1 MGKKNGSRFI
11 YSIGC
16 YWYCRCMFNDFF
28 SQKTTYF
35 GYMNSNTNAE
45 KVVSEKD
52 GLVKHNIKVEPSNDF
67 KPKKGDFV
75 KLVSKD
81 DGKTF
86 YKQEIVKHDDVPH
99 GLMMKIHD
107 MHMN

>member
-1 MGKKNGSRFI
+1 MKNGGVYKWVKNGSRFI

-16 YWYCRCMFNDFF
+16 YWYCRCMFNDFS
-28 SQKTTYF
+28 SQNDLF

-67 KPKKGDFV
+67 KPKKET
-75 KLVSKD
+75 L
-81 DGKTF
+81 
-86 YKQEIVKHDDVPH
+86 
-99 GLMMKIHD
+99 
-107 MHMN
+107 

>member
-1 MGKKNGSRFI
+1 
-11 YSIGC
+11 
-16 YWYCRCMFNDFF
+16 
-28 SQKTTYF
+28 
-35 GYMNSNTNAE
+35 
-45 KVVSEKD
+45 
-52 GLVKHNIKVEPSNDF
+52 
-67 KPKKGDFV
+67 
-75 KLVSKD
+75 LVSKD

>member
-1 MGKKNGSRFI
+1 
-11 YSIGC
+11 
-16 YWYCRCMFNDFF
+16 MFND
-28 SQKTTYF
+28 SLVKNDLF

-81 DGKTF
+81 GGRHFINKR
-86 YKQEIVKHDDVPH
+86 
-99 GLMMKIHD
+99 LLNMMTSHTV
-107 MHMN
+107 